1 MNSSV
6 FTITDDQIPTEME
19 NRSMKQ
25 HISFVGAL
33 HVGFGILGLIGAL
46 AVFIVFNF
54 ANGFIENE
62 PIAEQILTFMGGT
75 ISLFIMFFACLGI
88 IGGIGLFSYK
98 PWARILVMI
107 VSAINCLNIPIGT
120 AKGVYSIW
128 VLMQPDSIRL
138 FEGRS
143 DPSRQT

>member
-1 MNSSV
+1 
-6 FTITDDQIPTEME
+6 ME
-19 NRSMKQ
+19 NRNMKQ

-46 AVFIVFNF
+46 AVYIVFNF
-54 ANGFIENE
+54 ANGFIEGD
-62 PIAEQILTFMGGT
+62 PMAQQIVGFLGGT
-75 ISLFIMFFACLGI
+75 ISLLIMFFACLGI

-128 VLMQPDSIRL
+128 VLMQPESVRM
-138 FEGRS
+138 FEGQGES
-143 DPSRQT
+143 TV